1 MTACVI
7 AKIKG
12 KIYKSTVV
20 YKLLYKL
27 KYWQGVNFGNWKVLD
42 EIFHYLIHQNVCNQC
57 LNCQIFIC
65 TKYYS
70 CQ

>member
-42 EIFHYLIHQNVCNQC
+42 EIFI
-57 LNCQIFIC
+57 
-65 TKYYS
+65 T
-70 CQ
+70 